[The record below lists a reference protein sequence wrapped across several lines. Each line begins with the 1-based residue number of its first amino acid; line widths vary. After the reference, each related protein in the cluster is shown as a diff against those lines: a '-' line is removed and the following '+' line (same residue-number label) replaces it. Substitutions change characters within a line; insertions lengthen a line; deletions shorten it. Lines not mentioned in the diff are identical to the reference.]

1 MKSSPGWLLFRLVLI
16 LIYQYLG
23 LVKPTMMS
31 DITRLRK
38 QLEVAAD
45 ALREIECL
53 TNNCNTLLYNGVTTV
68 HKIAQDGYRAAKGE
82 GK

>member
-1 MKSSPGWLLFRLVLI
+1 MKTLKAILDAVMDSPGKVK
-16 LIYQYLG
+16 
-23 LVKPTMMS
+23 KPTMMS

-38 QLEVAAD
+38 QVEVAAD

-53 TNNCNTLLYNGVTTV
+53 TNDRDSLPVIGV
-68 HKIAQDGYRAAKGE
+68 HAIHELAQDGYRAAKGE